1 MKNIVISAI
10 LLLSASVS
18 MARTRTFMECIS
30 ERAQAYN
37 SDIYYNMS
45 QEEILAILDDQTH
58 VFRPTIAEFANSCLE
73 NPNP

>member
-1 MKNIVISAI
+1 MKNIIISAV
-10 LLLSASVS
+10 LLLSASIS

-37 SDIYYNMS
+37 SSIYYNMS
-45 QEEILAILDDQTH
+45 QEEILAILDDQSH
-58 VFRPTIAEFANSCLE
+58 VFRPTIAEFAKSCLE